1 MTPQDSIQEQ
11 SQEASRMNCAS
22 RNPKLNNVDA
32 NSNKR
37 RLRWWWFQCLPMWT
51 QEWLAVN
58 MVGQIQRKAGNA
70 IKSRQKPPQPC
81 IRVRQVHTP
90 WSPSLSACTTTIVER
105 IQSRAV
111 YLLRRSHPSVSL
123 QSGKLIPK
131 RVTLAKLRH
140 YLWTY
145 ISQKEVCIYMV
156 DSVGF
161 RYNGGVGEG
170 STIHPSFIIHSC
182 KRIIY
187 RLCISRFWRESCSPM
202 PVQMRAL

>member
-1 MTPQDSIQEQ
+1 MMMILVFTDVNSRVAG
-11 SQEASRMNCAS
+11 SQHSWTD
-22 RNPKLNNVDA
+22 PK
-32 NSNKR
+32 
-37 RLRWWWFQCLPMWT
+37 
-51 QEWLAVN
+51 
-58 MVGQIQRKAGNA
+58 KAGNA

-90 WSPSLSACTTTIVER
+90 WSPSPSACTTTIVER
-105 IQSRAV
+105 IQSKAV

-140 YLWTY
+140 YLWIAY
-145 ISQKEVCIYMV
+145 ISQKEVCTFMV

-161 RYNGGVGEG
+161 RYSGGVGEG
-170 STIHPSFIIHSC
+170 STIHLSFIFHSSFC
-182 KRIIY
+182 KRIVH

-202 PVQMRAL
+202 PVRMRALQG